1 MLGVAR
7 VKTSPICYLA
17 FNVVKTCLQGW
28 AVGRRKVVEEWNV
41 LRVFSKLFLVDLHT
55 AMSFASTSESYRLQ
69 KIIVDQLR
77 IEKNVSRIKVSE
89 AANELKSY
97 VEKIQREDPL
107 VTGVPGNQNPFK
119 EKSSCT
125 LIWGCVAQRSSSI
138 MCIKGE
144 LECKWDHWTI
154 LAALCATFVFFYV
167 STVDCL
173 WIFPA
178 GILDVITRDFF
189 FQLSKEL
196 YLPEGVLMV
205 STGSK
210 IVGYEHTQTCT
221 AFVFTVTDL
230 I

>member
-17 FNVVKTCLQGW
+17 FDVVKTCLQGW
-28 AVGRRKVVEEWNV
+28 AVGRRKIVEEWNV

-189 FQLSKEL
+189 FFFFSCRRS
-196 YLPEGVLMV
+196 
-205 STGSK
+205 STCQKAS
-210 IVGYEHTQTCT
+210 
-221 AFVFTVTDL
+221 
-230 I
+230 